1 MEKREPLKVQM
12 FGQFTLSSGGARI
25 KDSDNRS
32 KKVWLFLAYLIYNR
46 GKPVDVQSYIELL
59 WNKDEEGANPTN
71 ALKTILHRVRS
82 TLDQLWPGAGHA
94 LVLSQG
100 TTYRWNTEYPVIL
113 DVDEFERLSALAE
126 KAGTE
131 EEELKHGLAALENYE
146 GEFLARF
153 RSSMWTIPIATYYH
167 QAYLQLV
174 LRLLPLLRERGR
186 YHEMENVCRAALVQD
201 PYAEELHYHLIDAL
215 SQMGKQREVTVAYE
229 DMAQLLMDDFG
240 VMPSERIRALYR
252 EAVSARN
259 DHSLPADVI
268 LEQLRE
274 PAGSHGAMICQY
286 DIFRSIYRSVARSL
300 IRSGDVVHLAL
311 FSIHHRNRAEDL
323 SRRSLERVMDNL
335 EDIICGTLRRGDVAA
350 RCSLSQFVVMLPQAN
365 FENSQK
371 VCQRI
376 QRAFQ
381 RQYPHSPASVQFSV
395 YPLEPN

>member
-1 MEKREPLKVQM
+1 MEDQEPLKIQM
-12 FGQFTLSSGGARI
+12 LGSFKLSAGGAQI

-46 GKPVDVQSYIELL
+46 DKAVDVQNYIELL
-59 WNKDEEGANPTN
+59 WTKDEGGANPTN

-82 TLDQLWPGAGHA
+82 TLDQLWPGAGHTLILRHGA
-94 LVLSQG
+94 S
-100 TTYRWNTEYPVIL
+100 YRWNTDYPITL
-113 DVDEFERLSALAE
+113 DVDEFERLRARAQA
-126 KAGTE
+126 AGDVE
-131 EEELKHGLAALENYE
+131 EQLRYGLEALENYN

-153 RSSMWTIPIATYYH
+153 RSSVWTIPIATYYH
-167 QAYLQLV
+167 QEYLQLV
-174 LRLLPLLRERGR
+174 LQLLPLLRERGR
-186 YHEMENVCRAALVQD
+186 YHEMETVCRAALIQD
-201 PYAEELHYHLIDAL
+201 PYAEELYYYLIDAL
-215 SQMGKQREVTVAYE
+215 ARMGKQREVTVAYE
-229 DMAQLLMDDFG
+229 DMAQLLMDNFG
-240 VMPSERIRALYR
+240 VMPSEKIRVLYR
-252 EAVSARN
+252 EAVSVRS

-268 LEQLRE
+268 LDQLRE
-274 PAGSHGAMICQY
+274 PAGNNGAMICQY

-311 FSIHHRNRAEDL
+311 FSVHHRNRTEDL

-381 RQYPHSPASVQFSV
+381 RQYPHSPASVQFAA